1 MKNILEILENEFE
14 KRKLSAKEFYHDFC
28 KLEKENKKLLK
39 ENQMLRND
47 LQELSKEFFNK
58 NKK

>member
-1 MKNILEILENEFE
+1 MTNILEILENEFE
-14 KRKLSAKEFYHDFC
+14 KRKLRAKEFYHDFC
-28 KLEKENKKLLK
+28 RLERENKKLIK

-47 LQELSKEFFNK
+47 LQELSKEFINQ